1 MRITD
6 ITVEHL
12 KSPLGIDEPQ
22 PRLSYIIQSE
32 DADTV
37 QVRREITVSQGDGG
51 IVWHEA
57 SRASATQLIPITGRL
72 APCTRYEV
80 RVRVLDN
87 HGHREEAGTFFET
100 GLFGNFGSA
109 RFIAAPKETECPVMR
124 KGLLGCAIMSKKHGG
139 VARARL
145 YITALGLYS
154 AYIGG
159 ERVGDS
165 YMTPGFTDYNHRL
178 QYQTYDVTQQTRRAL
193 EKTLENADSGREY
206 LEVMLAQGWYSG
218 VFGCVN
224 KREVYGQ
231 GSALLCRL
239 ELLFNN
245 GQKYTLCSD
254 GSWHWGTGRLLTSG
268 REAGEDWDMR
278 RCYEDKGTVRM
289 IKYDASRLVWSVCPP
304 VRIIKQLPAVNKIIT
319 PSGKQVLDFGQN
331 LTGFVRFSCRAPKGR
346 RITLKHCEVLGQDG
360 EIYTANLRTAR
371 AADTYIS
378 DGSASVL
385 APEFTFH
392 GFRYVQVEGTEAKPE
407 DFTACVLCSD
417 LEQTGSF
424 ECSDPD
430 VNRLWRNILWGQRGN
445 FVDIPTDCPQRDE
458 RLGWTGDAQVF
469 APTAACNMD
478 VSAFFTKWLADLS
491 CEQTAQKGV
500 PHMVPDLFDA
510 AGAAAWGDAATVIPW
525 VMYMCYGDRRLLER
539 QYPSM
544 KGWVDY
550 IRSRSRG
557 FLWQGDFQYGDWLG
571 MDREGDSWTGA
582 TDPDL
587 VATACF
593 ARCAHIVSLAAQELG
608 KRQEAL
614 EYRKLNTDIKRAFRR
629 EYVTAGGR
637 VVSDTQTACTL
648 ALSFDL
654 VRRQDREKVLA
665 RLCENLERHGRHM
678 VTGFVGT
685 PLLCPCLTENGRH
698 DLAAALLMQRDYPS
712 WLYEVKMGATTV
724 WERWNGIKPDGSF
737 ETADMNSFNHYAY
750 GSVGQ
755 WLYQNVAGITPL
767 APGYAVIGMKPM
779 PTDGLSQ
786 ARACIK
792 TPYGQTECGWQRTQ
806 DGIRLACRV
815 PCCTTA
821 QLTLPWSGE
830 TLVLGSGS
838 YCFDEGGDYS
848 RFLKVPKEPVPKKRS
863 SKEKR
868 A

>member
-193 EKTLENADSGREY
+193 EKTLENADSDREY

-239 ELLFNN
+239 ELRFNN

-304 VRIIKQLPAVNKIIT
+304 VRIIK
-319 PSGKQVLDFGQN
+319 
-331 LTGFVRFSCRAPKGR
+331 
-346 RITLKHCEVLGQDG
+346 
-360 EIYTANLRTAR
+360 
-371 AADTYIS
+371 
-378 DGSASVL
+378 
-385 APEFTFH
+385 
-392 GFRYVQVEGTEAKPE
+392 
-407 DFTACVLCSD
+407 
-417 LEQTGSF
+417 
-424 ECSDPD
+424 
-430 VNRLWRNILWGQRGN
+430 
-445 FVDIPTDCPQRDE
+445 
-458 RLGWTGDAQVF
+458 
-469 APTAACNMD
+469 
-478 VSAFFTKWLADLS
+478 
-491 CEQTAQKGV
+491 
-500 PHMVPDLFDA
+500 
-510 AGAAAWGDAATVIPW
+510 
-525 VMYMCYGDRRLLER
+525 
-539 QYPSM
+539 
-544 KGWVDY
+544 
-550 IRSRSRG
+550 
-557 FLWQGDFQYGDWLG
+557 
-571 MDREGDSWTGA
+571 
-582 TDPDL
+582 
-587 VATACF
+587 
-593 ARCAHIVSLAAQELG
+593 
-608 KRQEAL
+608 
-614 EYRKLNTDIKRAFRR
+614 
-629 EYVTAGGR
+629 
-637 VVSDTQTACTL
+637 
-648 ALSFDL
+648 
-654 VRRQDREKVLA
+654 
-665 RLCENLERHGRHM
+665 
-678 VTGFVGT
+678 
-685 PLLCPCLTENGRH
+685 
-698 DLAAALLMQRDYPS
+698 
-712 WLYEVKMGATTV
+712 
-724 WERWNGIKPDGSF
+724 
-737 ETADMNSFNHYAY
+737 
-750 GSVGQ
+750 
-755 WLYQNVAGITPL
+755 
-767 APGYAVIGMKPM
+767 
-779 PTDGLSQ
+779 
-786 ARACIK
+786 
-792 TPYGQTECGWQRTQ
+792 
-806 DGIRLACRV
+806 
-815 PCCTTA
+815 
-821 QLTLPWSGE
+821 
-830 TLVLGSGS
+830 
-838 YCFDEGGDYS
+838 
-848 RFLKVPKEPVPKKRS
+848 
-863 SKEKR
+863 
-868 A
+868 